1 MTKKEWR
8 QEQRV
13 KAMGADGIDQ
23 CREIVRRK
31 QYAKVNEVMVDLF
44 SASAIVKV
52 YDNLNPNNQAK
63 LVSRPVAGVSDI
75 AFKLIG

>member
-63 LVSRPVAGVSDI
+63 LVLLPVAGASDI